1 MAFTSPIEAPRG
13 LRKVKSLI
21 ENLGNRSPPTV
32 IPVASKMRRV
42 EATRCNFR
50 KPMDNIRSL
59 LFFVVKFHLDEKLL
73 RAALDR
79 LIRDHLP
86 LLGGRIK
93 RASDGTKFE
102 YHIPE
107 PFQDNHKLFE
117 WTSRSILTTLDEA
130 NLLPSSMAEDSLVSF
145 SKPSIPEIEQHW
157 RPADWP
163 LERRHDKPDTPLL
176 LVHLTSYAD
185 ATILS
190 TNLPHAVADQMG
202 YASIIKAWLQITRGE
217 TPRPFLELK
226 DNTLF
231 STEGFSAE
239 DLYGK
244 GRYHTWDNSERRKAI
259 LHMIP
264 ELILYPKEVRQ
275 VLRLSVS
282 GVERLRGQ
290 WDEKTKQKYGVDSLP
305 LTNGSVISALV
316 IKLGHYHRK
325 TPKPLTHTYS
335 VNLRGRHP
343 ALPSDIPYLHNAL
356 TYAYARVQAGRDVP
370 AFELAHSY
378 RTALSR
384 AQSEEDM
391 ARSMAASAEHERC
404 DLDTIHCDPGTF
416 PAAMTNWTSAW
427 RGIDFSSA
435 AAATNSEQSK
445 KEKQPVRIS
454 EVVKDGQLPQV
465 DISTNERSNQLPLVL
480 GHSLERNPRT
490 PTRFS
495 SVIMCKSEGAYWC
508 DFTGTPKSLA
518 AVKELLKQDPH
529 LETI

>member
-176 LVHLTSYAD
+176 LSQIRWVTLV
-185 ATILS
+185 LS
-190 TNLPHAVADQMG
+190 KHGCKSPAERHHD
-202 YASIIKAWLQITRGE
+202 
-217 TPRPFLELK
+217 FLELK